1 MSKEKI
7 LDKIFKYRLIKKDD
21 YAELEKEVQ
30 LTIKERNEIT
40 ETKNK
45 MIKAKQERIV
55 VLEKMLET
63 KDNLFKKKDH
73 VVYELLTKIKTN

>member
-30 LTIKERNEIT
+30 LTIKERNDIT

-63 KDNLFKKKDH
+63 KDNLFKNKLKKFH
-73 VVYELLTKIKTN
+73 QNYMISR